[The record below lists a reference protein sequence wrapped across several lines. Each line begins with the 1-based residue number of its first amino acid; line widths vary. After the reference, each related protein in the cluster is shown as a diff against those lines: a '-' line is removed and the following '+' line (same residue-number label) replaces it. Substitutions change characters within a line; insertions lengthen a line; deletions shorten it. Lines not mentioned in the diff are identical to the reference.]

1 MCPSGLSVLMYI
13 IKSRT
18 ELSNVY
24 GLDIYVNVSY
34 LGKCRKNMLASS
46 MLNCSVSLITS

>member
-24 GLDIYVNVSY
+24 GLDIYVSVSY
-34 LGKCRKNMLASS
+34 LGKYHKNMLTSS
-46 MLNCSVSLITS
+46 MLNCSVSLITP